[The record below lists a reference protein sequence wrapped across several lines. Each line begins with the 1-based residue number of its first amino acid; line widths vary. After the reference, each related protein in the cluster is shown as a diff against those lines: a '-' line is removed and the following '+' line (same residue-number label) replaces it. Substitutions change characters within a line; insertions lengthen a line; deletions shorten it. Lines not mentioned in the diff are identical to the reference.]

1 MPHPPAITPKPPTG
15 IVFDIR
21 EFTVHD
27 GPGMRTTVFLKG
39 CPLRCAWC
47 HNPEGWTHEPE
58 VMRSPQGERLVGR
71 EYGAGELATLL
82 NRLAPVLRGVGG
94 VTFSGGEPLMQ
105 AAFVTAVME
114 RLEGL
119 HVALQTSGFAPAAEF
134 RRVAAQ
140 ADLILLDL
148 KLIDPAAHR
157 RWTGVDN
164 APILANLA
172 QLRDLPVPFTVRIPL
187 VPGVTDTAANLRGI
201 AAALRGFPR
210 LQGVELMPYNRA
222 AGGKYAACGRCW
234 EPAWDETRPSQPDL
248 SPFLEETIHACVL

>member
-1 MPHPPAITPKPPTG
+1 MPRHQGKPPTG

-47 HNPEGWTHEPE
+47 HNPEGWAREPE
-58 VMRSPQGERLVGR
+58 VMRSPQGERVAGR
-71 EYGAGELATLL
+71 EYGAGELAVIL
-82 NRLAPVLRGVGG
+82 NRLAPVLCGVGG

-105 AAFVTAVME
+105 AEFVAAVMA

-119 HVALQTSGFAPAAEF
+119 HVTLQTSGFAPAAEF
-134 RRVAAQ
+134 LRVAAK

-148 KLIDPAAHR
+148 KLIDPAEHL
-157 RWTGVDN
+157 RWTGADN
-164 APILANLA
+164 APILANLK
-172 QLRDLPVPFTVRIPL
+172 QLRDLPVPFVVRTPL
-187 VPGVTDTAANLRGI
+187 VPGVTDTDRNLRGI
-201 AAALRGFPR
+201 AAALRGFPQ

-234 EPAWDETRPSQPDL
+234 QAAWDETVPVRTDR
-248 SPFLEETIHACVL
+248 SPFLEENIHASVL